1 MVLGIVMSHP
11 HYEMPQALYAAYKH
25 ASSQKFYPLGTVRC
39 SGDVMFRSQLS
50 RDLGCLL
57 DVDETV
63 VAWLCLPVEI
73 PTSDRVHVPDVMVDY
88 DDGTRVFLDACDE
101 EGDASVS
108 EAAACSRIHHRFV
121 PRAEIETGCRLAN
134 AKDMLRYA
142 SYRTPLNDR
151 MRLLATLEEAG
162 SLSIAECMHLF
173 REVQPMTGVS
183 WMLLNRMISADLDE
197 RMLGPE
203 TMLRRFTAGGAR

>member
-1 MVLGIVMSHP
+1 MSHS
-11 HYEMPQALYAAYKH
+11 HFEMPQALYAAYTH
-25 ASSQKFYPLGTVRC
+25 ANTQKFYPLSTIRC
-39 SGDVMFRSQLS
+39 SGDPMFRSQLA

-57 DVDETV
+57 DVDDHV
-63 VAWLCLPVEI
+63 VAWLCLPVEF
-73 PTSDRVHVPDVMVDY
+73 PTADGVHVPDLMVDY
-88 DDGTRVFLDACDE
+88 DDGKRLFLDACEE
-101 EGDASVS
+101 EGQAIVS
-108 EAAACSRIHHRFV
+108 EAAACRHIHHNFV
-121 PRAEIETGCRLAN
+121 PREEIETGCRLAN

-173 REVQPMTGVS
+173 REVQPMTGIS